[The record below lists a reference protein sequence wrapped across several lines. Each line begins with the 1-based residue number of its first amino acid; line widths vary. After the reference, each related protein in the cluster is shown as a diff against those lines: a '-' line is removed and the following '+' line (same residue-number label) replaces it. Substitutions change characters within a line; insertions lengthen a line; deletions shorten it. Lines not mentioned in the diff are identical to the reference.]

1 MILRPNLLDQKY
13 AANYLYAKELSA
25 ELERVS
31 VPPQDLRRGDFVV
44 VNFDSHDKLGE
55 VATVKFN
62 KTSAT
67 IFLDGEPLEVGANH
81 PIYIIHR
88 GATMELRDHTPYE
101 RDMHKVEKKDN
112 EANYPHSTQDSKSIG
127 NDKSSE
133 FPSTKK
139 LSFRQ
144 PNFKV
149 GDSVISKGKKASIIE
164 IIAAESIYKPMAVIQ
179 TEDGNINA
187 EFISDL
193 SIGE

>member
-1 MILRPNLLDQKY
+1 MIRPKLLDQRY
-13 AANYLYAKELSA
+13 AANYLYAKELST
-25 ELERVS
+25 ELEGAS
-31 VPPQDLRRGDFVV
+31 ISPQDLRRGDCIV

-55 VATVKFN
+55 VAAVKFN
-62 KTSAT
+62 KTSA
-67 IFLDGEPLEVGANH
+67 IIYLDGEPLEVGVNH
-81 PIYIIHR
+81 PIFLISR
-88 GATMELRDHTPYE
+88 GANMQLRDHTPYE
-101 RDMHKVEKKDN
+101 RDMQKIEKKDN
-112 EANYPHSTQDSKSIG
+112 KENYPHSTQDGKSIG

-133 FPSTKK
+133 FPSAKK

-149 GDSVISKGKKASIIE
+149 GDNVISKGKKASIIE